1 MDGAKDRGR
10 QTETDSLYRQTDR
23 QTKRKRWKEE
33 GSEGE
38 RKILAS
44 KENNGLRE
52 AFTKV
57 KAVIKLCLSLL
68 APRWAGRVDM
78 ERLVKVPLPRVGH
91 LTWKLVLRVGRL
103 KCAEYQT
110 YGKIE
115 TIYIITTSH

>member
-1 MDGAKDRGR
+1 MDGARDRGR
-10 QTETDSLYRQTDR
+10 QTETDSLYRQT
-23 QTKRKRWKEE
+23 KRKRWREE
-33 GSEGE
+33 RSEGE

-44 KENNGLRE
+44 KENNGLQE

-91 LTWKLVLRVGRL
+91 LTWKLGVGRL
-103 KCAEYQT
+103 ECAEYQT